1 MIALLRHPLPGRWDP
16 ASFFPGSRLLWACAA
31 SAALLLA
38 ANAFAGT
45 PSAAFNLPQLIRQ
58 AQLGNKDLQ
67 AARYAIDIGRARL
80 VQAGLRPNPTLDLS
94 GRSDFLFNNEGEY
107 DIAIAISQE
116 FPIAGRI
123 LRQKD
128 VARVDIA
135 LAEMEV
141 AEAERKLADDIAG
154 KVYRL
159 LVSERK
165 EGSLDAILV
174 AEEKLLKTSRA
185 RFRAAEVSELDVNTV
200 QLDLRRLAMERALLD
215 NEQKALTVAINTLL
229 GRDASAA
236 LTVVEPLRESNPL
249 PGLAQIEQKAL
260 HQRPDLKAAL
270 LGVDRAAAEKA
281 LARSLRWQDWSV
293 GLELAQ
299 DKQSILGAPEQGV
312 DRTIGVSVSIP
323 LPLFNKGQGLIAEA
337 DANRDQ
343 SLARVEAL
351 RASILGEVAGAHAE
365 ANRLQAALAQF
376 GEGSSAISGR
386 NIRLAQQG
394 YDMGL
399 VPVFEVVQAQRQ
411 QSELDK
417 AYVETLD
424 QFLQALVRLNTAA
437 GNYTAHS
444 PDASTQP

>member
-1 MIALLRHPLPGRWDP
+1 MPLFHASRVLR
-16 ASFFPGSRLLWACAA
+16 ACTAA
-31 SAALLLA
+31 AAFVLA
-38 ANAFAGT
+38 TNAVAGA
-45 PSAAFNLPQLIRQ
+45 PSNTFNLPQLIEQ
-58 AQLGNKDLQ
+58 AQRGNRDLQ

-80 VQAGLRPNPTLDLS
+80 LQAGLRPNPTLDLS
-94 GRSDFLFNNEGEY
+94 TRSDFLFNNEGEFGV
-107 DIAIAISQE
+107 AVAISQE

-128 VARVDIA
+128 LARVDIA

-141 AEAERKLADDIAG
+141 AEAERKLADDVAS
-154 KVYRL
+154 KAYRL
-159 LVSERK
+159 LVTQRK

-200 QLDLRRLAMERALLD
+200 QLDLQRLAMDRALLH
-215 NEQKALTVAINTLL
+215 NEQEALKVALNTLL
-229 GRDASAA
+229 GRDANAA
-236 LTVVEPLRESNPL
+236 LTVVEPLPESNPL
-249 PGLAQIEQKAL
+249 PGLQQLEQKAL
-260 HQRPDLKAAL
+260 QQRPDLKAAL
-270 LGVDRAAAEKA
+270 LGVDRAAAEKS

-293 GLELAQ
+293 GLEFAQ

-312 DRTIGVSVSIP
+312 DRTVGVSVSIP

-351 RASILGEVAGAHAE
+351 RASIRGEVAGAHAE
-365 ANRLQAALAQF
+365 ATRLQAALAQF
-376 GEGSSAISGR
+376 GEGSSAISAR
-386 NIRLAQQG
+386 NIRLARQG

-411 QSELDK
+411 QSELVK

-424 QFLQALVRLNTAA
+424 QFLQALVRLNSAA
-437 GNYTAHS
+437 GNYTTQS
-444 PDASTQP
+444 LDASRQP

>member
-1 MIALLRHPLPGRWDP
+1 MVALSPPPSSGRPDRLPPVRALRVLR
-16 ASFFPGSRLLWACAA
+16 ACAA
-31 SAALLLA
+31 AAASVLA
-38 ANAFAGT
+38 TTAIAGT
-45 PSAAFNLPQLIRQ
+45 PAITFNLPQLIEQ
-58 AQLGNKDLQ
+58 AERGNKDLQ

-107 DIAIAISQE
+107 DVSIALNQE
-116 FPIAGRI
+116 FPVAGRI

-141 AEAERKLADDIAG
+141 AEAGRKLADDIAG

-159 LVSERK
+159 LVSQRK
-165 EGSLDAILV
+165 EGALGSIIV

-200 QLDLRRLAMERALLD
+200 QLDLQRLGMDRALLH
-215 NEQKALTVAINTLL
+215 NEQQALTGALNILL
-229 GRDASAA
+229 GRDASTA
-236 LTVVEPLRESNPL
+236 LTVLEPIPESRPL
-249 PGLAQIEQKAL
+249 PGLAQLEHLAMQ
-260 HQRPDLKAAL
+260 QRPDLQAAL
-270 LGVDRAAAEKA
+270 LGVDRAVAEKA

-299 DKQSILGAPEQGV
+299 DKQAILGAPEQGV
-312 DRTIGVSVSIP
+312 DRSIGVSVSIP
-323 LPLFNKGQGLIAEA
+323 LPVFNKGQGLVAEA

-351 RASILGEVAGAHAE
+351 RASIRGELAGAHAQ
-365 ANRLQAALAQF
+365 ATRLQAALARF
-376 GEGSSAISGR
+376 GEGASPISAR
-386 NIRLAQQG
+386 NIRLARQG

-399 VPVFEVVQAQRQ
+399 VPVFDVVQAQRQ

-437 GNYTAHS
+437 ANYSSHS
-444 PDASTQP
+444 LGPSRQP